1 MKTRLLRVTRESCP
15 HDLFGKFELA
25 NRTVRF
31 VPSELTKAFRDG
43 DELTVA
49 GLELADRFL
58 ALTVHGVAR
67 DLKTI
72 ELPDGSTVDRHPDF
86 TVILEPAPGFIVHP
100 IQPHLQD
107 PTA

>member
-1 MKTRLLRVTRESCP
+1 MITRRRRLTRESCP

-25 NRTVRF
+25 QRTVRF

-58 ALTVHGVAR
+58 ALSVYGVAR
-67 DLKTI
+67 DLETI
-72 ELPDGSTVDRHPDF
+72 ELPDGSTIERHPDF
-86 TVILEPAPGFIVHP
+86 KVAIDPHP
-100 IQPHLQD
+100 DIKVC
-107 PTA
+107 

>member
-1 MKTRLLRVTRESCP
+1 MTRFLRLTINSCP
-15 HDLFGKFELA
+15 HDLFGTFRLSSKA
-25 NRTVRF
+25 VTF

-72 ELPDGSTVDRHPDF
+72 ELPDGSTIDRHPDF
-86 TVILEPAPGFIVHP
+86 IVILEPAPDFKVC
-100 IQPHLQD
+100 
-107 PTA
+107 